1 MDYARL
7 NHSTISFFDYSRPE
21 TAVSRWNRVSLNA
34 SKVCPAPFC
43 LNIKKEKKR
52 EVNVKRLSIKKEVT
66 FVLPKIK
73 IHFIIF
79 FIKFSGSHFDFW

>member
-34 SKVCPAPFC
+34 SKVCLFF
-43 LNIKKEKKR
+43 
-52 EVNVKRLSIKKEVT
+52 T
-66 FVLPKIK
+66 KISKTYFHK
-73 IHFIIF
+73 I
-79 FIKFSGSHFDFW
+79 SS

>member
-34 SKVCPAPFC
+34 SKVCLVPYSFG
-43 LNIKKEKKR
+43 LNNIKK
-52 EVNVKRLSIKKEVT
+52 
-66 FVLPKIK
+66 F
-73 IHFIIF
+73 
-79 FIKFSGSHFDFW
+79 